1 MNNNG
6 APEIPAHLKPSPPA
20 IPKRGSPISPR
31 KQLAVDAPQPP
42 LPPKKQ
48 PFVEYSEVPVSY

>member
-1 MNNNG
+1 MSSNG
-6 APEIPAHLKPSPPA
+6 APEVLAYLKPLPPA
-20 IPKRGSPISPR
+20 IPKRGSPISQR

-48 PFVEYSEVPVSY
+48 PPVEYSEVPVSY